1 VSRYTDDSLQRVRD
15 AVEMVDL
22 VGTRTELRR
31 AGVNRYE
38 GLCPFHDERTPSF
51 GIDPTQ
57 KLFYCFGCGEGG
69 DALKFVQLTEGLD
82 FKGAL
87 EYLADRYGVQ
97 LEPVEEDPA
106 TAARRQERER
116 LLELLERTAAFYVR
130 YLWDSAEA
138 EPARAYVAS
147 RGLDEAV
154 LREFRVGY
162 APSAYDTLLRSVRRA
177 GFSNREVYD
186 AGLAQRAKG
195 EGALY
200 DRFRRRIMFPLC
212 DLRGRVLGFGAR
224 ALGEDQRPKYLNS
237 ADNRVYHKGQN
248 LFGADIARAA
258 ATKAGN
264 VIVAEG
270 YTDVIAMHQ
279 AGLRNTVGLMG
290 TALTEEQVGE
300 LTRLAPRVQ
309 LALDA
314 DGAGQDA
321 MLRAARVAAGR
332 RLELRVV
339 PLPAGTDPA
348 DLVAAEGARAM
359 QRLVDQS
366 VPFVRFRVE
375 RELTTGDL
383 TSAEGKDAVIAAL
396 RPVFAQIPPSALR
409 EELVALV
416 SDRTDLAPALVGSW
430 LAQGARRG
438 GGPGDGA
445 RGGRA
450 RGGAGGDRGPG
461 GGSGGRGP
469 GGAAAGED
477 EWLGDPRPRDER
489 GAGGRSAAPAPFASL
504 DAAARA
510 ERAFLAQ
517 CLAVPS
523 AGKAALAEL
532 DLQAAFTSDLTRR
545 AAVHLRDHL
554 DAPARGIAEDDS
566 PLSGLI
572 AELSVRASLERGSTA
587 ALEGESLNLE
597 LLRLERAIAS
607 ARSEGRGDVAPL
619 VARREELRHRRDRAI
634 ERAMAETPGA
644 D

>member
-1 VSRYTDDSLQRVRD
+1 VAPRYTDDSKERVRE
-15 AVEMVDL
+15 AVDMVEL

-69 DALKFVQLTEGLD
+69 DAFRFVEMTEGLD
-82 FKGAL
+82 FREAL
-87 EYLADRYGVQ
+87 EYLADRYGVR

-106 TAARRQERER
+106 AAERRRARER

-138 EPARAYVAS
+138 APARVYLAS

-162 APSAYDTLLRSVRRA
+162 APSAHDTLLHAVRRA
-177 GFSNREVYD
+177 GFSNRELFD
-186 AGLAQRAKG
+186 AGLAVRSG
-195 EGALY
+195 GSGVLY

-224 ALGEDQRPKYLNS
+224 ALGAGQKPKYLNS
-237 ADNRVYHKGQN
+237 AEGAIYHKGRH

-258 ATKAGN
+258 ATKAGS

-300 LTRLAPRVQ
+300 LARLAPRVQ

-314 DGAGQDA
+314 DGAGQEA

-359 QRLVDQS
+359 QRLVDAS
-366 VPFVRFRVE
+366 VPFVRFRVQ
-375 RELTTGDL
+375 RELETGDL
-383 TSAEGKDAVIAAL
+383 SSAEGKDAAIAAL

-416 SDRTDLAPALVGSW
+416 ADRTNLAPAMVASW
-430 LAQGARRG
+430 LAG
-438 GGPGDGA
+438 GV
-445 RGGRA
+445 
-450 RGGAGGDRGPG
+450 G
-461 GGSGGRGP
+461 GGSSRRSETAPLPGGREHRS
-469 GGAAAGED
+469 AA
-477 EWLGDPRPRDER
+477 
-489 GAGGRSAAPAPFASL
+489 GRSAAPAPFASL

-517 CLAVPS
+517 CLAVPD
-523 AGKAALAEL
+523 AGARALADL
-532 DLQAAFTSDLTRR
+532 DPDSAFTSDLTRR
-545 AAVHLRDHL
+545 AARHLRMHL
-554 DAPARGIAEDDS
+554 AAPADGIAPDDTE
-566 PLSGLI
+566 LAALI
-572 AELSVRASLERGSTA
+572 AELSVRAAQGGGSAA

-597 LLRLERAIAS
+597 LLRIERAIAT
-607 ARSEGRGDVAPL
+607 ARGRGEVAPL

-634 ERAMAETPGA
+634 ERAMAETQA
-644 D
+644 VE

>member
-1 VSRYTDDSLQRVRD
+1 MTRYTDDSKERVRD

-51 GIDPTQ
+51 GIDPAQ

-69 DALKFVQLTEGLD
+69 DAFRFVQMTEGVD

-87 EYLADRYGVQ
+87 EYLADRYGVK

-106 TAARRQERER
+106 TAARRLERER

-130 YLWDSAEA
+130 YLWESGEA
-138 EPARAYVAS
+138 APAREYLAS

-162 APSAYDTLLRSVRRA
+162 APSAYDTLLHAVRRG
-177 GFSNREVYD
+177 GFSNREVFD
-186 AGLAQRAKG
+186 AGLAVRSKG
-195 EGALY
+195 QGMLY

-224 ALGEDQRPKYLNS
+224 ALGPDQKPKYLNS
-237 ADNRVYHKGQN
+237 ADNALYHKGRH

-258 ATKAGN
+258 ATKAGA

-290 TALTEEQVGE
+290 TAMTDEQVGE
-300 LTRLAPRVQ
+300 LSRLAPRVQ

-314 DGAGQDA
+314 DGAGQEA

-339 PLPAGTDPA
+339 PLPSGTDPA
-348 DLVAAEGARAM
+348 DLVAADGARAM
-359 QRLVDQS
+359 QRLVDAS

-375 RELTTGDL
+375 RELSTGDVA
-383 TSAEGKDAVIAAL
+383 SAEGKDAVIGAL

-416 SDRTDLAPALVGSW
+416 ADRTDLSPAMVGSW
-430 LAQGARRG
+430 LAQGAGRGASGPAERGGSEGSRG
-438 GGPGDGA
+438 GGGE
-445 RGGRA
+445 R
-450 RGGAGGDRGPG
+450 
-461 GGSGGRGP
+461 GSGGAP
-469 GGAAAGED
+469 GAAAA
-477 EWLGDPRPRDER
+477 RP
-489 GAGGRSAAPAPFASL
+489 GAL
-504 DAAARA
+504 DTAVRA
-510 ERAFLAQ
+510 ERDFLVQ
-517 CLAVPS
+517 CLALPS
-523 AGKAALAEL
+523 VGADALAAVDTE
-532 DLQAAFTSDLTRR
+532 QAFTSPLMRR
-545 AAVHLRDHL
+545 AASHLREHL
-554 DAPARGIAEDDS
+554 DAPAEGVPPDD
-566 PLSGLI
+566 G
-572 AELSVRASLERGSTA
+572 ELAALMAQLAVRSAQRRGSTA
-587 ALEGESLNLE
+587 ALEGARLNLE
-597 LLRLERAIAS
+597 ILAVGRDKAAARA
-607 ARSEGRGDVAPL
+607 EGRPVAPL
-619 VARREELRHRRDRAI
+619 MARERGLVDERNRAI
-634 ERAMAETPGA
+634 EQAMAEQPAG
-644 D
+644 

>member
-1 VSRYTDDSLQRVRD
+1 VTRYTDDSKERVRD

-51 GIDPTQ
+51 GIDPAQ

-69 DALKFVQLTEGLD
+69 DAFKFVQLTEGLD

-87 EYLADRYGVQ
+87 EYLADRYGVK

-106 TAARRQERER
+106 TAERRRERER
-116 LLELLERTAAFYVR
+116 LLELLERTATFYVR
-130 YLWDSAEA
+130 YLWDSGEA
-138 EPARAYVAS
+138 APAREYLAS

-162 APSAYDTLLRSVRRA
+162 APSAYDTLLRSVRKA

-195 EGALY
+195 EGMLY

-212 DLRGRVLGFGAR
+212 DMRGRVLGFGAR
-224 ALGEDQRPKYLNS
+224 ALGADQKPKYLNS
-237 ADNRVYHKGQN
+237 AEGIVYHKGRN

-258 ATKAGN
+258 ATKAGS

-300 LTRLAPRVQ
+300 LSRLAPRIQ

-314 DGAGQDA
+314 DGAGQEA
-321 MLRAARVAAGR
+321 MLRAARVASGR

-339 PLPAGTDPA
+339 PLPPGTDPA
-348 DLVAAEGARAM
+348 DLVAAEGARAV
-359 QRLVDQS
+359 QRLVDTS

-375 RELTTGDL
+375 RELSTGDL
-383 TSAEGKDAVIAAL
+383 GSAEGKDAVIGAL

-409 EELVALV
+409 EELIALV
-416 SDRTDLAPALVGSW
+416 ADRTDLSPALVGSW
-430 LAQGARRG
+430 LAQGAPAGGRG
-438 GGPGDGA
+438 GGG
-445 RGGRA
+445 GGR
-450 RGGAGGDRGPG
+450 RAGG
-461 GGSGGRGP
+461 ST
-469 GGAAAGED
+469 
-477 EWLGDPRPRDER
+477 RDDQ
-489 GAGGRSAAPAPFASL
+489 AAPGPAARPQRAVDAFVEAEQEFLVACVAAPKAGADALASL
-504 DAAARA
+504 DLEAMFTDDVTRRAARHLRDHMHAPLDGLDAEDAELSTLIAKLSVRAAQALGSTDSIEGASINMELMRVRRDKAAARA
-510 ERAFLAQ
+510 SGQ
-517 CLAVPS
+517 GGV
-523 AGKAALAEL
+523 AEL
-532 DLQAAFTSDLTRR
+532 AAR
-545 AAVHLRDHL
+545 
-554 DAPARGIAEDDS
+554 ED
-566 PLSGLI
+566 
-572 AELSVRASLERGSTA
+572 
-587 ALEGESLNLE
+587 
-597 LLRLERAIAS
+597 
-607 ARSEGRGDVAPL
+607 
-619 VARREELRHRRDRAI
+619 ELRRRLDRVI
-634 ERAMAETPGA
+634 ERAMATQGG
-644 D
+644 DVQR

>member
-1 VSRYTDDSLQRVRD
+1 VSRYTDDSVQRVRD

-82 FKGAL
+82 FKGSL

-97 LEPVEEDPA
+97 LEPVEEDPGA
-106 TAARRQERER
+106 AARRQERER

-130 YLWDSAEA
+130 YLWDSGEA
-138 EPARAYVAS
+138 EPARAYLAS

-162 APSAYDTLLRSVRRA
+162 APSSYDTLLRSVRRA

-237 ADNRVYHKGQN
+237 SDNRVYHKGQN

-258 ATKAGN
+258 ATKAGS

-314 DGAGQDA
+314 DGAGQEA

-339 PLPAGTDPA
+339 PLPAGQDPA

-383 TSAEGKDAVIAAL
+383 GSAEGKDAVIAAL

-430 LAQGARRG
+430 LAQGAQRG
-438 GGPGDGA
+438 GGSGDGAA
-445 RGGRA
+445 RGGRG
-450 RGGAGGDRGPG
+450 RGGAAGDRGG
-461 GGSGGRGP
+461 GGAGRG
-469 GGAAAGED
+469 GG
-477 EWLGDPRPRDER
+477 EWLGDPNPRDER

-523 AGKAALAEL
+523 AGRAALAEL
-532 DLQAAFTSDLTRR
+532 DLETAFTSELTRR
-545 AAVHLRDHL
+545 AATHLRDHL
-554 DAPARGIAEDDS
+554 DAPAQGIAEDDAQ
-566 PLSGLI
+566 LSGLI

>member
-1 VSRYTDDSLQRVRD
+1 VTRYTDDSKERVRD

-51 GIDPTQ
+51 GIDPAQ

-69 DALKFVQLTEGLD
+69 DAFKFVQLTEGLD

-87 EYLADRYGVQ
+87 EHLADRYGVK

-106 TAARRQERER
+106 TAERRRERER
-116 LLELLERTAAFYVR
+116 LLELLERTATFYVR
-130 YLWDSAEA
+130 YLWDSGEA
-138 EPARAYVAS
+138 APARDYLAS

-162 APSAYDTLLRSVRRA
+162 APSAYDTLLRSVRKA

-195 EGALY
+195 EGMLY

-212 DLRGRVLGFGAR
+212 DMRGRVLGFGAR
-224 ALGEDQRPKYLNS
+224 ALGADQKPKYLNS
-237 ADNRVYHKGQN
+237 AEGIVYHKGRN

-258 ATKAGN
+258 ATKAGS

-300 LTRLAPRVQ
+300 LSRLAPRIQ

-314 DGAGQDA
+314 DGAGQEA

-339 PLPAGTDPA
+339 PLPPGTDPA

-359 QRLVDQS
+359 QRLVDAS

-375 RELTTGDL
+375 RELSTGDIG
-383 TSAEGKDAVIAAL
+383 TAEGKDAVISAL

-409 EELVALV
+409 EELIALV
-416 SDRTDLAPALVGSW
+416 ADRTDLSPALVGSW
-430 LAQGARRG
+430 LAQGAG
-438 GGPGDGA
+438 S
-445 RGGRA
+445 RA
-450 RGGAGGDRGPG
+450 RHGG
-461 GGSGGRGP
+461 GGRGENGVAGSSEGRSGGPSDAAGP
-469 GGAAAGED
+469 GRGAAT
-477 EWLGDPRPRDER
+477 
-489 GAGGRSAAPAPFASL
+489 L
-504 DAAARA
+504 DGAARA

-517 CLAVPS
+517 CIAVPA
-523 AGKAALAEL
+523 AGAQALADL
-532 DLQAAFTSDLTRR
+532 DPEAAFMSDLTRR
-545 AAVHLRDHL
+545 AARHLRDHL
-554 DAPARGIAEDDS
+554 EAPAADIGEEDGE
-566 PLSGLI
+566 LSTLM
-572 AELSVRASLERGSTA
+572 AELSVRAAEAPRSAHVLKRTSADLEIV
-587 ALEGESLNLE
+587 
-597 LLRLERAIAS
+597 RLDRAIAA
-607 ARSEGRGDVAPL
+607 ARASGDVVSPL
-619 VARREELRHRRDRAI
+619 VVRKREVVKVRDLAI
-634 ERAMAETPGA
+634 EAELAESHERSPS
-644 D
+644 